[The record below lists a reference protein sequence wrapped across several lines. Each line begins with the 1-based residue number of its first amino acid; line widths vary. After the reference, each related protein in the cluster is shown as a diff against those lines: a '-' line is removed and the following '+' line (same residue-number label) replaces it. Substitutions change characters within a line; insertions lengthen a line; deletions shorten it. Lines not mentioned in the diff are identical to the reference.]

1 MIHPVRPS
9 LPMHSMPSRRVRG
22 ASFLLPPAAALL
34 AAGLLLA
41 GCGKPATAPAAAP
54 AAEVIAATLHPET
67 VTLTRE
73 LPGRTAAY
81 VIAEVRPQ
89 VSGIVKRRLFTEGAN
104 VTAGQVLYEIDDS
117 TPRADLGS
125 AKATLARARAAAELA
140 RLNAARAAALA
151 ETDAVSRQEY
161 ESAVATHQQAQAE
174 ILAAEAAVARAE
186 VTLGYTRVTSPIA
199 GRIGK
204 SSVTEGALVTANQ
217 AGALA
222 TVQQLDPIYVDVTQS
237 SREWLEL
244 RRELDAGT
252 LARTETPVTIM
263 LEDGT
268 HYTHPGKLE
277 FTEVSVNPQTGAI
290 ALRITVPNPDQ
301 LLLPGMYV
309 RAVIGTAVREQA
321 VLVPQQGIARD
332 PRGNTTAMIV
342 SAAGTVELRPVHVSR
357 TIGDKWLVESGLAA
371 GDRVIV
377 QGLQKIGPGMP
388 VKVVEAPAA
397 SAQPARH

>member
-1 MIHPVRPS
+1 
-9 LPMHSMPSRRVRG
+9 MHSMPSRRVRG

-268 HYTHPGKLE
+268 RYAHPGKLE
-277 FTEVSVNPQTGAI
+277 FTEVAVDPATGVI
-290 ALRITVPNPDQ
+290 ALRITVPNPDH

-309 RAVIGTAVREQA
+309 RAIIGTAVREQA

-342 SAAGTVELRPVHVSR
+342 SPEGTVELRPVHVSR

>member
-1 MIHPVRPS
+1 MSHPVRPS
-9 LPMHSMPSRRVRG
+9 FPMHSISSRRVRG
-22 ASFLLPPAAALL
+22 AFVLLPPAAALL
-34 AAGLLLA
+34 VAGLLLA

-125 AKATLARARAAAELA
+125 AKAALARARAAAELA
-140 RLNAARAAALA
+140 RLNAARASALA
-151 ETDAVSRQEY
+151 ETDAVSRQDY

-186 VTLGYTRVTSPIA
+186 VTLSYTRVTSPIA

-222 TVQQLDPIYVDVTQS
+222 TVQQLAPIYVDVTQS

-268 HYTHPGKLE
+268 RYAHPGKLE
-277 FTEVSVNPQTGAI
+277 FTEVAVDPATGAI
-290 ALRITVPNPDQ
+290 ALRITVPNPDN

-342 SAAGTVELRPVHVSR
+342 SAEGMVELRPVHVSR
-357 TIGDKWLVESGLAA
+357 TIGDQWLVESGLAA

-377 QGLQKIGPGMP
+377 QGLQKIRPGMP
-388 VKVVEAPAA
+388 VKAVEATAA

>member
-1 MIHPVRPS
+1 MLHPVRSS
-9 LPMHSMPSRRVRG
+9 LPMHSMSSRRVRG
-22 ASFLLPPAAALL
+22 VSFLLPPAAALL

-41 GCGKPATAPAAAP
+41 GCGKPATAPASAP

-125 AKATLARARAAAELA
+125 AKAALARARAAAELA
-140 RLNAARAAALA
+140 RLNAARASALA
-151 ETDAVSRQEY
+151 ETDAVSRQDY

-222 TVQQLDPIYVDVTQS
+222 TVQQLAPIYVDVTQS

-252 LARTETPVTIM
+252 LSRTETPVTIM

-268 HYTHPGKLE
+268 RYAHPGKLE
-277 FTEVSVNPQTGAI
+277 FTEVAVDPATGAI
-290 ALRITVPNPDQ
+290 ALRITVPNPDN

-377 QGLQKIGPGMP
+377 QGLQKIRPGMP
-388 VKVVEAPAA
+388 VKAVEATAA

>member
-1 MIHPVRPS
+1 
-9 LPMHSMPSRRVRG
+9 MHSISSRRVRG
-22 ASFLLPPAAALL
+22 AFFLLPPAAALL
-34 AAGLLLA
+34 VAGLLLA

-125 AKATLARARAAAELA
+125 AKAALARARAAAELA
-140 RLNAARAAALA
+140 RLNAARASALA
-151 ETDAVSRQEY
+151 ETDAVSRQDY

-186 VTLGYTRVTSPIA
+186 VTLSYTRVTSPIA

-222 TVQQLDPIYVDVTQS
+222 TVQQLAPIYVDVTQS

-252 LARTETPVTIM
+252 LSRTETPVTIM

-268 HYTHPGKLE
+268 RYAHPGKLE
-277 FTEVSVNPQTGAI
+277 FTEVAVDPATGAI
-290 ALRITVPNPDQ
+290 ALRITVPNPDN

-342 SAAGTVELRPVHVSR
+342 SAEGMVELRPVHVSR
-357 TIGDKWLVESGLAA
+357 TIGDQWLVESGLAA

-377 QGLQKIGPGMP
+377 QGLQKIRPGMP
-388 VKVVEAPAA
+388 VKAVEATAA

>member
-1 MIHPVRPS
+1 MPHPVRPS
-9 LPMHSMPSRRVRG
+9 FPMHSISSRRVRG
-22 ASFLLPPAAALL
+22 AFFLLPPAAALL
-34 AAGLLLA
+34 VAGLLLA
-41 GCGKPATAPAAAP
+41 GCGKPASAPAAAP

-125 AKATLARARAAAELA
+125 AKAALARARAAAELA
-140 RLNAARAAALA
+140 RLNAARASALA
-151 ETDAVSRQEY
+151 ETDAVSRQDY

-186 VTLGYTRVTSPIA
+186 VTLSYTRVTSPIA

-222 TVQQLDPIYVDVTQS
+222 TVQQLAPIYVDVTQS

-252 LARTETPVTIM
+252 LSRTETPVTIM

-268 HYTHPGKLE
+268 RYAHSGKLE
-277 FTEVSVNPQTGAI
+277 FTEVAVDPATGAI
-290 ALRITVPNPDQ
+290 ALRITVPNPDN

-342 SAAGTVELRPVHVSR
+342 SAEGMVELRPVHVSR
-357 TIGDKWLVESGLAA
+357 TIGDQWLVESGLAA

-377 QGLQKIGPGMP
+377 QGLQKIRPGMP
-388 VKVVEAPAA
+388 VKAVEATAA

>member
-1 MIHPVRPS
+1 MHPMSS
-9 LPMHSMPSRRVRG
+9 LRVRR
-22 ASFLLPPAAALL
+22 ASFLLPPAAAFL

-125 AKATLARARAAAELA
+125 AKAALARARAAAELA
-140 RLNAARAAALA
+140 RLNAARASALA

-186 VTLGYTRVTSPIA
+186 VTLGYTRVTSPID

-222 TVQQLDPIYVDVTQS
+222 TVQQLAPLYVDVTQS

-268 HYTHPGKLE
+268 RYAHAGKLE
-277 FTEVSVNPQTGAI
+277 FTEVAVDPATGVI
-290 ALRITVPNPDQ
+290 ALRITVPNPDH

-332 PRGNTTAMIV
+332 PRGNTTAMVV

-357 TIGDKWLVESGLAA
+357 TIGDQWLVESGLAA

-377 QGLQKIGPGMP
+377 QGLQKIRPGMP
-388 VKVVEAPAA
+388 VKAVEAAAA

>member
-1 MIHPVRPS
+1 
-9 LPMHSMPSRRVRG
+9 MPSRRVRG

-151 ETDAVSRQEY
+151 ETDAVSRQDY

-222 TVQQLDPIYVDVTQS
+222 TVQQLAPIYVDVTQS

-268 HYTHPGKLE
+268 RYAHPGKLE
-277 FTEVSVNPQTGAI
+277 FTEVAVDPATGVI
-290 ALRITVPNPDQ
+290 ALRITVPNPDH

-309 RAVIGTAVREQA
+309 RAIIGTAVREQA

-342 SAAGTVELRPVHVSR
+342 SPEGTVELRPVHVSR

>member
-1 MIHPVRPS
+1 
-9 LPMHSMPSRRVRG
+9 MHSMPSRRVRG

-125 AKATLARARAAAELA
+125 AKAALARARAAAELA
-140 RLNAARAAALA
+140 RLNAARASALA
-151 ETDAVSRQEY
+151 ETDAVSRQDY

>member
-1 MIHPVRPS
+1 
-9 LPMHSMPSRRVRG
+9 MHSMSSRRVRG
-22 ASFLLPPAAALL
+22 VPFLLPPAAALL

-41 GCGKPATAPAAAP
+41 GCGKPATAPASAP

-125 AKATLARARAAAELA
+125 AKAALARARAAAELA
-140 RLNAARAAALA
+140 RLNAARASALA
-151 ETDAVSRQEY
+151 ETDAVSRQDY

-174 ILAAEAAVARAE
+174 ILSAEAAVARAE

>member
-1 MIHPVRPS
+1 
-9 LPMHSMPSRRVRG
+9 MHSMPSRRVRG

-268 HYTHPGKLE
+268 RYAHPGKLE
-277 FTEVSVNPQTGAI
+277 FTEVAVDPATGVI
-290 ALRITVPNPDQ
+290 ALRITVPNPDH

-309 RAVIGTAVREQA
+309 RAIIGTAVREQA

-332 PRGNTTAMIV
+332 PRGNTTAMVV
-342 SAAGTVELRPVHVSR
+342 STEGKAELRPVHVSR
-357 TIGDKWLVESGLAA
+357 TIGDQWLVESGLAA

-388 VKVVEAPAA
+388 VKVVEATAA

>member
-1 MIHPVRPS
+1 
-9 LPMHSMPSRRVRG
+9 MHSISSRRVRG
-22 ASFLLPPAAALL
+22 AFFLLPPAAALL
-34 AAGLLLA
+34 VAGLLLA
-41 GCGKPATAPAAAP
+41 GCGKPASAPAAAP

-125 AKATLARARAAAELA
+125 AKAALARARAAAELA
-140 RLNAARAAALA
+140 RLNAARASALA
-151 ETDAVSRQEY
+151 ETDAVSRQDY

-186 VTLGYTRVTSPIA
+186 VTLSYTRVTSPIA

-222 TVQQLDPIYVDVTQS
+222 TVQQLAPIYVDVTQS

-252 LARTETPVTIM
+252 LSRTETPVTIM

-268 HYTHPGKLE
+268 RYAHSGKLE
-277 FTEVSVNPQTGAI
+277 FTEVAVDPATGAI
-290 ALRITVPNPDQ
+290 ALRITVPNPDN

-342 SAAGTVELRPVHVSR
+342 SAEGMVELRPVHVSR
-357 TIGDKWLVESGLAA
+357 TIGDQWLVESGLAA

-377 QGLQKIGPGMP
+377 QGLQKIRPGMP
-388 VKVVEAPAA
+388 VKAVEATAA

>member
-1 MIHPVRPS
+1 MSHPVRPS
-9 LPMHSMPSRRVRG
+9 FPMHSISSRRVRG
-22 ASFLLPPAAALL
+22 AFFLLPPAAALL
-34 AAGLLLA
+34 VAGLLLA
-41 GCGKPATAPAAAP
+41 GCGKPASAPAAAP

-125 AKATLARARAAAELA
+125 AKAALARARAAAELA
-140 RLNAARAAALA
+140 RLNAARASALA
-151 ETDAVSRQEY
+151 ETDAISRQEY

-186 VTLGYTRVTSPIA
+186 VTLSYTRVTSPIA

-222 TVQQLDPIYVDVTQS
+222 TVQQLAPIYVDVTQS

-268 HYTHPGKLE
+268 RYAHPGKLE
-277 FTEVSVNPQTGAI
+277 FTEVAVDPATGAI
-290 ALRITVPNPDQ
+290 ALRITVPNPDN

-342 SAAGTVELRPVHVSR
+342 SAEGMVELRPVHVSR
-357 TIGDKWLVESGLAA
+357 TIGDQWLVESGLAA

-377 QGLQKIGPGMP
+377 QGLQKIRPGMP

>member
-1 MIHPVRPS
+1 
-9 LPMHSMPSRRVRG
+9 MHSISSRRVRG
-22 ASFLLPPAAALL
+22 AFFLLPPAAALL
-34 AAGLLLA
+34 VAGLLLA

-125 AKATLARARAAAELA
+125 AKAALARARAAAELA
-140 RLNAARAAALA
+140 RLNAARASALA
-151 ETDAVSRQEY
+151 ETDAVSRQDY

-186 VTLGYTRVTSPIA
+186 VTLSYTRVTSPIA

-222 TVQQLDPIYVDVTQS
+222 TVQQLAPIYVDVTQS

-252 LARTETPVTIM
+252 LSRTETPVTIM

-268 HYTHPGKLE
+268 RYAHSGKLE
-277 FTEVSVNPQTGAI
+277 FTEVAVDPATGAI
-290 ALRITVPNPDQ
+290 ALRITVPNPDN

-342 SAAGTVELRPVHVSR
+342 SAEGMVELRPVHVSR
-357 TIGDKWLVESGLAA
+357 TIGDQWLVESGLAA

-377 QGLQKIGPGMP
+377 QGLQKIRPGMP
-388 VKVVEAPAA
+388 VKAVEATAA

>member
-1 MIHPVRPS
+1 
-9 LPMHSMPSRRVRG
+9 MHSMPSRRVRG

>member
-1 MIHPVRPS
+1 
-9 LPMHSMPSRRVRG
+9 MHSMPSRRVRG

-222 TVQQLDPIYVDVTQS
+222 TVQQLAPIYVDVTQS
-237 SREWLEL
+237 RREWLEL

-268 HYTHPGKLE
+268 RYAHPGKLE
-277 FTEVSVNPQTGAI
+277 FTEVAVDPATGAI
-290 ALRITVPNPDQ
+290 ALRITVPNPDN

-332 PRGNTTAMIV
+332 PRGNTTAMVV
-342 SAAGTVELRPVHVSR
+342 STEGKAELRPVHVSR
-357 TIGDKWLVESGLAA
+357 TIGDQWLVESGLAA

-377 QGLQKIGPGMP
+377 QGLQKIRPGMP
-388 VKVVEAPAA
+388 VKAVEATAA

>member
-1 MIHPVRPS
+1 
-9 LPMHSMPSRRVRG
+9 MHSMPSRRVRG

-125 AKATLARARAAAELA
+125 AKAALARARAAAELA

-151 ETDAVSRQEY
+151 ETDAVSRQDY

-222 TVQQLDPIYVDVTQS
+222 TVQQLAPIYVDVTQS

-268 HYTHPGKLE
+268 RYAHPGKLE
-277 FTEVSVNPQTGAI
+277 FTEVAVDPATGVI
-290 ALRITVPNPDQ
+290 ALRITVPNPDH

-309 RAVIGTAVREQA
+309 RAIIGTAVREQA

-342 SAAGTVELRPVHVSR
+342 SPEGKVELRPVHVSR
-357 TIGDKWLVESGLAA
+357 TIGDQWLVESGLAA

-388 VKVVEAPAA
+388 VKVVETPAA

>member
-1 MIHPVRPS
+1 MSHPVRPS
-9 LPMHSMPSRRVRG
+9 FPMHSISSRRVRG
-22 ASFLLPPAAALL
+22 AFFLLPPAAALL
-34 AAGLLLA
+34 VAGLLLA

-125 AKATLARARAAAELA
+125 AKAALARARAAAELA
-140 RLNAARAAALA
+140 RLNAARASALA
-151 ETDAVSRQEY
+151 ETDAVSRQDY

-186 VTLGYTRVTSPIA
+186 VTLSYTRVTSPIA

-222 TVQQLDPIYVDVTQS
+222 TVQQLAPIYVDVTQS

-252 LARTETPVTIM
+252 LSRTETPVTIM

-268 HYTHPGKLE
+268 RYAHPGKLE
-277 FTEVSVNPQTGAI
+277 FTEVAVDPATGAI
-290 ALRITVPNPDQ
+290 ALRITVPNPDN

-342 SAAGTVELRPVHVSR
+342 SAEGMVELRPVHVSR
-357 TIGDKWLVESGLAA
+357 TIGDQWLVESGLAA

-377 QGLQKIGPGMP
+377 QGLQKIRPGMP
-388 VKVVEAPAA
+388 VKAVEATAA